1 MSVDQGCD
9 PSAQGAEDEARVRYN
24 ESVKRLALGLTMV
37 LVALGAQA
45 AWAQQVHIT
54 APPPPREHG
63 LEGIVGPELQ
73 YELTQPDD
81 ARYLPPGPRVHHD
94 PAFIEPLSKATETGR
109 VGVAGWTSPTAA
121 IGAPASG
128 NREVTGY
135 FAIGFAFEW
144 GGPPLTKRPVR

>member
-1 MSVDQGCD
+1 
-9 PSAQGAEDEARVRYN
+9 VRYN
-24 ESVKRLALGLTMV
+24 ESVKTVAIALAVVLIALGV
-37 LVALGAQA
+37 GEAV
-45 AWAQQVHIT
+45 AQQVHIT
-54 APPPPREHG
+54 APTPPRERG
-63 LEGIVGPELQ
+63 IEGIVGPELQ

-81 ARYLPPGPRVHHD
+81 GRFLPPGPRVHHD

-109 VGVAGWTSPTAA
+109 IGLAGWTSPNAA
-121 IGAPASG
+121 VGGPLSG

>member
-1 MSVDQGCD
+1 M
-9 PSAQGAEDEARVRYN
+9 RYN
-24 ESVKRLALGLTMV
+24 ETVKRLAFV
-37 LVALGAQA
+37 LA
-45 AWAQQVHIT
+45 AAVVVFGPGVVGAQQVHIT
-54 APPPPREHG
+54 APTPPRERG
-63 LEGIVGPELQ
+63 IEGIVGPELQ

-94 PAFIEPLSKATETGR
+94 PAFIEPLSKATESGR
-109 VGVAGWTSPTAA
+109 IGVAGWTSPSAA